1 MIKEIKKRFL
11 RAIKYIKESRNYI
24 YIIIALFIISGI
36 FGYLNASRLTF
47 LDLIIKQLLESTKD
61 LPGFSLIRFI
71 FLNNIQS
78 AFYGFIFGIIFGIF
92 SMFNALV
99 NGLLIG
105 YVMEK
110 AVSSVGI
117 LQTLKLLPHG
127 IFELPA
133 IFISLGLGLKLG
145 TFVLSK
151 KPLKELRR
159 SFLEGLNTFFLI
171 VLPLLIIA
179 AIIEGLLITFFK

>member
-1 MIKEIKKRFL
+1 MIKQIKKRFL
-11 RAIKYIKESRNYI
+11 RAIRYIKESRNYI
-24 YIIIALFIISGI
+24 YVIISLFVI
-36 FGYLNASRLTF
+36 SIILGYLNASKLGM
-47 LDLIIKQLLESTKD
+47 LDEIIKGLLESTKD
-61 LPGFSLIRFI
+61 LSGPSLIGFI

-78 AFYGFIFGIIFGIF
+78 AFYGFIFGVVLGIF
-92 SMFNALV
+92 PIFNALI
-99 NGLLIG
+99 NGVLIG

-110 AVSSVGI
+110 AVTSVGI

-133 IFISLGLGLKLG
+133 IFISLGLGLRMGLFIFTKNK
-145 TFVLSK
+145 T
-151 KPLKELRR
+151 KELRR

-179 AIIEGLLITFFK
+179 AIIEGLLIALLK